1 MVFNLAIAL
10 LLLLALFGV
19 KKIRN
24 SLRKKATGSRGR
36 VPRKAGT
43 GLRLLTLAEYEA
55 NMRKTTERE
64 KQKLYRSAEYK
75 KCWKKK
81 VMTHV
86 LGTGKLASCRYKQKR
101 ERLIK
106 SHHVATTI

>member
-75 KCWKKK
+75 KQS
-81 VMTHV
+81 V
-86 LGTGKLASCRYKQKR
+86 R
-101 ERLIK
+101 
-106 SHHVATTI
+106 VATSVFCDAKFVPPSILIRLL

>member
-24 SLRKKATGSRGR
+24 SLKKKATGSRGR

-55 NMRKTTERE
+55 NMRQTTERE

-75 KCWKKK
+75 KMLEEKGDEPRAWNW
-81 VMTHV
+81 
-86 LGTGKLASCRYKQKR
+86 
-101 ERLIK
+101 
-106 SHHVATTI
+106 